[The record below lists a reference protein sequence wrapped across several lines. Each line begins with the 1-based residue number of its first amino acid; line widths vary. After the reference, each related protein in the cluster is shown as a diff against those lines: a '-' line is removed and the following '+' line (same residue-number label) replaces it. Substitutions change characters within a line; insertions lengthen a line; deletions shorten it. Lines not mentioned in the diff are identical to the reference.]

1 MFIFLPAAKG
11 FKLMSFFKMGQS
23 RTLLV
28 YFCSFHIQIPNIF
41 YYINWS
47 IDVLLGIRTRSRMMV
62 GTDDSTELWRPP
74 KLTAIIGGVDATFI
88 PLPWTENSIVVP
100 IWELEPTTVN
110 SIFFLLFSLT
120 LFHSERHYHRHKV
133 LIRRSDLEHFNLS
146 LSLSLSHTHTLHLS

>member
-1 MFIFLPAAKG
+1 
-11 FKLMSFFKMGQS
+11 
-23 RTLLV
+23 
-28 YFCSFHIQIPNIF
+28 
-41 YYINWS
+41 
-47 IDVLLGIRTRSRMMV
+47 MV

-88 PLPWTENSIVVP
+88 PLPWTDNSIVVP

-110 SIFFLLFSLT
+110 SFFFLLFSLT

-146 LSLSLSHTHTLHLS
+146 LSLVTPKSTFVCLSYQVSKLAICLLYVWQLTMSIPLVSILIILVHKGVCLTYTISLVCLPILTFLYQIPF